1 MSSTGPSESPANPGP
16 TLDASALEARRRGN
30 TRLALICT
38 GVFAGM
44 VGLAFASVPLYQAFC
59 QVTGFDGTVRRAE
72 SAPTQVLDKTL
83 KIRFDTNVRD
93 LPWTFRAERVSQ
105 DLKIGETGLTFFEVT
120 NTSDAPIMGRA
131 VYNVVPEAAGPY
143 FRKLECFCFSDQTIG
158 PGETVKFP
166 MVYFVDP
173 EYAQDFETRNKPEIT
188 LSYTYYP
195 SSADAAPVQSAHA
208 PGDPAASPLGG
219 S

>member
-1 MSSTGPSESPANPGP
+1 MSSTVPSDPAPAQDQSRKN
-16 TLDASALEARRRGN
+16 R
-30 TRLALICT
+30 RLALICT

-44 VGLAFASVPLYQAFC
+44 VGLAFASVPLYDAFC
-59 QVTGFDGTVRRAE
+59 RITGFDGTVSRAE
-72 SAPTQVLDKTL
+72 AAPTQVIDQTL

-93 LPWTFRAERVSQ
+93 LPWTFRAESVAQ
-105 DLKIGETGLTFFEVT
+105 DLKIGETGLAFFDVT
-120 NTSDAPIMGRA
+120 NNSDKPITGRA
-131 VYNVVPEAAGPY
+131 VYNVVPESAGPY

-158 PGETVKFP
+158 PGETIKFP
-166 MVYFVDP
+166 MIYFVDP

-195 SSADAAPVQSAHA
+195 SSEDAVPVQSAHA
-208 PGDPAASPLGG
+208 PADPVASPLGG